1 MLDRDNLKGYFI
13 VGTNMQAIMNGFGSF
28 TLIASKL
35 LLREG
40 IGTPDESMIAQF
52 EPTAWY
58 PLDRVLRVFDHIQ
71 EEFGDF
77 TVRQVGL
84 QVFRTQPL
92 PPQIV
97 DLTSAFEGLNFAYKM
112 VHGKGTVPLFNP
124 ATGEMKDDLGHYKWI
139 HTKGTNKGSVE
150 STSIYPCPFDEGL
163 MSGAAQRF
171 KPTAT
176 ITHDRASCRSR
187 GGDKCIYQISWK

>member
-1 MLDRDNLKGYFI
+1 MPNRDNLEGYSI
-13 VGTNMQAIMNGFGSF
+13 VGTNMQAIMGGFGSF

-40 IGTPDESMIAQF
+40 IGTPDDSLIAKF

-71 EEFGDF
+71 AEFGDF
-77 TVRQVGL
+77 TLRQVGL
-84 QVFRTQPL
+84 QVFKTQPL

-97 DLTSAFEGLNFAYKM
+97 DLTSAFESLDVAYLM
-112 VHGKGTVPLFNP
+112 VHGKGSVPLFNP
-124 ATGEMKDDLGHYKWI
+124 ATGQMQDDLGHYKWT
-139 HTKGTNKGSVE
+139 HTKGTTKAAIE
-150 STSIYPCPFDEGL
+150 STSIYPCSFDEGL
-163 MSGAAQRF
+163 VSGAAQRF
-171 KPTAT
+171 KPTAI
-176 ITHDRASCRSR
+176 ITHDKASCRSR